1 MAEALQSTSQAGA
14 GSGQLRRNALGVAA
28 ITFFV
33 VSAAAPLT
41 AVAGG
46 YPIAM
51 LLGNGA
57 GVPAAVVL
65 VTLILLVFAVGYT
78 AMARHIANAGSF
90 YAFTS
95 RGLGGVAGGAA
106 AYIAL
111 LAYNT
116 MQIGLYGLF
125 GAATA
130 ATLSG
135 LPGIGP
141 LVANVPW

>member
-1 MAEALQSTSQAGA
+1 MLRRVADRRRPADEIGAAAKDGLRLKGNSGRRLSPIARASGEDEMAEALQSTTQAGA
-14 GSGQLRRNALGVAA
+14 GTGQLRRNALGVAA

-65 VTLILLVFAVGYT
+65 VTLILLVF
-78 AMARHIANAGSF
+78 
-90 YAFTS
+90 
-95 RGLGGVAGGAA
+95 
-106 AYIAL
+106 
-111 LAYNT
+111 
-116 MQIGLYGLF
+116 
-125 GAATA
+125 
-130 ATLSG
+130 
-135 LPGIGP
+135 
-141 LVANVPW
+141 